1 MSTENVEI
9 LVDSQTLRNLQAKR
23 KKHMGVKQKLINKNK
38 GWTEEMIDCLLDS
51 LKRYNVICDFSGKD
65 FDAVKKMA
73 KKV

>member
-1 MSTENVEI
+1 
-9 LVDSQTLRNLQAKR
+9 
-23 KKHMGVKQKLINKNK
+23 MGVKQKLINKNK